1 MQDDK
6 RLINIAMFLSFFTI
20 FYNILEGLVSVI
32 FGAGEESLALF
43 GFGIDSFVEV
53 ISGIGI
59 LHFTMRLKYDK
70 TGTRDKF
77 EKQALFIT
85 GISFILLFISLIIGS
100 IINFVQKNR
109 PETTL
114 PGIIISLLSISF
126 MLFLIISKLKVG
138 KKLNSEAIIADAKCS
153 MTCFYLSLILLLSSI
168 LYEIFKIGL
177 IDIIG
182 SLGIAYFALKE
193 GIEALDK
200 SKKNSAG
207 CGCSDCKS

>member
-1 MQDDK
+1 MQDNK

-20 FYNILEGLVSVI
+20 FYNIIEGLVSVY

-59 LHFTMRLKYDK
+59 LHFTMRLKFDK
-70 TGTRDKF
+70 SGTRDKF
-77 EKQALFIT
+77 EKQALLIT
-85 GISFILLFISLIIGS
+85 GISFILLFISLVIGS
-100 IINFVQKNR
+100 IINFIQKNR

-126 MLFLIISKLKVG
+126 MLFLIISKLRVG
-138 KKLNSEAIIADAKCS
+138 KKLGSDAIIADAKCS
-153 MTCFYLSLILLLSSI
+153 MTCFYLSLILLFSSL
-168 LYEIFKIGL
+168 LYEIFKIGF

-193 GIEALDK
+193 GIEAIGK
-200 SKKNSAG
+200 SQKNNGSRS
-207 CGCSDCKS
+207 CSDC